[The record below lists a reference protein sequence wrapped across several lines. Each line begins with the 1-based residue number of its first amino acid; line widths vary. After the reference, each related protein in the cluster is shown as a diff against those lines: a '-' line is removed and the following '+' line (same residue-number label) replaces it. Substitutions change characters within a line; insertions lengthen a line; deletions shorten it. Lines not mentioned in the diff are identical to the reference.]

1 MQVTVSKTVPLSPIT
16 VWEIVQDHEGMT
28 SWAPGLKATLDR
40 PGAHERNGVGAV
52 RRIAAPGPAPAIV
65 EEITAFEPGRRLG
78 YRALSGVPFKGYRG
92 EILLG
97 PSGAGTEIRWT
108 LSADQRVPLAE
119 KAAIAVVARTLLTL
133 LVRQVRAAA

>member
-1 MQVTVSKTVPLSPIT
+1 MQSTVRKTVSAPIDV
-16 VWEIVQDHEGMT
+16 VWGVLADHEGMHNWGPGIKAKVT
-28 SWAPGLKATLDR
+28 STGATD
-40 PGAHERNGVGAV
+40 PNGVGAV
-52 RRIAAPGPAPAIV
+52 RRITTPMPMPAIV